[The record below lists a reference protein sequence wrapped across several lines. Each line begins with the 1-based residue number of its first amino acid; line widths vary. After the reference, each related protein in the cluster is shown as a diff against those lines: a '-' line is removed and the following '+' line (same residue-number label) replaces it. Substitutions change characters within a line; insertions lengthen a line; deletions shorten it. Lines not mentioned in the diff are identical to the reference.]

1 MDFITGGQFSD
12 QRGLLRFVN
21 DFDMKQIRRMYLIE
35 PKFGQ
40 IRAWQGHKNEQKWFF
55 VLEGSFLIQTVS
67 MQEQQNRLKMI
78 VLAEDN
84 RVIHINSGNYNGFE
98 ALTEGSKMLVFSDHT
113 IDEAASDD
121 FRMSLEELAWN
132 A

>member
-35 PKFGQ
+35 PTFGQ
-40 IRAWQGHKNEQKWFF
+40 IRAWQGHKKEQKWFF

-67 MQEQQNRLKMI
+67 MQEQQNRSKMI

-98 ALTEGSKMLVFSDHT
+98 ALAEGSKMLVFSDQT
-113 IDEAASDD
+113 IDEAAEDD
-121 FRMSLEELAWN
+121 FRMNMEELAWN

>member
-1 MDFITGGQFSD
+1 MNFIVGGHHTD
-12 QRGLLRFVN
+12 NRGLLRFVN
-21 DFDMKQIRRMYLIE
+21 DFDMKQIRRMYIIE

-40 IRAWQGHKNEQKWFF
+40 IRAWQGHEKEQKWFF

-67 MQEQQNRLKMI
+67 IQAHQNRSKII

-84 RVIHINSGNYNGFE
+84 RVVHIDSGNYNGFE

-121 FRMSLEELAWN
+121 FRMNMEELAWN

>member
-12 QRGLLRFVN
+12 QRGLLRFVI

-35 PKFGQ
+35 PTFGQ
-40 IRAWQGHKNEQKWFF
+40 IRAWQGHKKEQKWIF

-67 MQEQQNRLKMI
+67 MQEQQNRSKII

-84 RVIHINSGNYNGFE
+84 RVIYINSGNYNGFE
-98 ALTEGSKMLVFSDHT
+98 ALEGGSKMLVFSDQT
-113 IDEAASDD
+113 LDEAASDD
-121 FRMSLEELAWN
+121 FKLTLEELAWN

>member
-1 MDFITGGQFSD
+1 MNFIAGGHHTD
-12 QRGLLRFVN
+12 NRGLLRFVN
-21 DFDMKQIRRMYLIE
+21 DFDMKQIRRMYIIE

-40 IRAWQGHKNEQKWFF
+40 IRAWQGHKKEQKWFF

-67 MQEQQNRLKMI
+67 IQAQQTRFKI
-78 VLAEDN
+78 TVSAEDN
-84 RVIHINSGNYNGFE
+84 GVIHIDSGNYNGFE
-98 ALTEGSKMLVFSDHT
+98 ALKEGSKMLVFSDHT

>member
-1 MDFITGGQFSD
+1 MDFITGGQFID

-35 PKFGQ
+35 PTYGQ
-40 IRAWQGHKNEQKWFF
+40 IRAWQGHKKEQKWFF
-55 VLEGSFLIQTVS
+55 VLEGSFIIQTVS
-67 MQEQQNRLKMI
+67 MQEQQNRSKMI

-98 ALTEGSKMLVFSDHT
+98 ALAEGSKMLVFSDHT

-121 FRMSLEELAWN
+121 FRMKTEELAWN
-132 A
+132 V

>member
-1 MDFITGGQFSD
+1 MNFIVGGYHTDS
-12 QRGLLRFVN
+12 RGLLRFVN
-21 DFDMKQIRRMYLIE
+21 EFDMKQIRRMYIIE

-40 IRAWQGHKNEQKWFF
+40 IRAWQGHQKEQKWFF

-67 MQEQQNRLKMI
+67 IQAHRNRFKTI
-78 VLAEDN
+78 VSAEEN
-84 RVIHINSGNYNGFE
+84 KVIHIDSGNYNGFE
-98 ALTEGSKMLVFSDHT
+98 GLTEGSKMLVLSDHT

-132 A
+132 E

>member
-1 MDFITGGQFSD
+1 MNFIVGGYHTDS
-12 QRGLLRFVN
+12 RGLLRFVN
-21 DFDMKQIRRMYLIE
+21 EFDMKQIRRMYIIE

-40 IRAWQGHKNEQKWFF
+40 IRAWQGHKKEQKWFF
-55 VLEGSFLIQTVS
+55 VLEGSFLIQKVS
-67 MQEQQNRLKMI
+67 MQVPEHRSKMI

-84 RVIHINSGNYNGFE
+84 RVVHIDSGNYNGFE
-98 ALTEGSKMLVFSDHT
+98 ALTEGSKMLVFSDYT

-121 FRMSLEELAWN
+121 FRMSMEELAWN

>member
-1 MDFITGGQFSD
+1 MNFIVGGHHIDS
-12 QRGLLRFVN
+12 RGLLRFVN
-21 DFDMKQIRRMYLIE
+21 DFDMTQIRRMYIIE

-40 IRAWQGHKNEQKWFF
+40 IRAWQGHKKEQKWFF

-67 MQEQQNRLKMI
+67 MQEQHVRSKMI

-84 RVIHINSGNYNGFE
+84 RVVHIDSGNYNGFE
-98 ALTEGSKMLVFSDHT
+98 ALREGSKMLVFSNQT
-113 IDEAASDD
+113 IDEAVLDD
-121 FRMSLEELAWN
+121 FRMNMEELAWN

>member
-1 MDFITGGQFSD
+1 MNFIVGGHHTDS
-12 QRGLLRFVN
+12 RGLLRFVN
-21 DFDMKQIRRMYLIE
+21 EFDMKQIRRMYIIE

-40 IRAWQGHKNEQKWFF
+40 IRAWQGHKKEQKWFF
-55 VLEGSFLIQTVS
+55 VLEGSFLIQKVS
-67 MQEQQNRLKMI
+67 MQVPEHRSKMI

-84 RVIHINSGNYNGFE
+84 RVVHIDSGNYNGFE
-98 ALTEGSKMLVFSDHT
+98 ALSEGSKMLVFSDHT

-121 FRMSLEELAWN
+121 FRMSMEELAWN

>member
-1 MDFITGGQFSD
+1 MDFITGGQFTD
-12 QRGLLRFVN
+12 PRGLLRFVN

-35 PKFGQ
+35 PTFGQ
-40 IRAWQGHKNEQKWFF
+40 IRAWQGHKKEQKWFF

-67 MQEQQNRLKMI
+67 MQEQQNRCKMI

-98 ALTEGSKMLVFSDHT
+98 ALAEGSKLLVFSDQT

-121 FRMSLEELAWN
+121 FRMNMEELAWN

>member
-35 PKFGQ
+35 PTFGQ
-40 IRAWQGHKNEQKWFF
+40 IRAWQGHKKEQKWFF

-67 MQEQQNRLKMI
+67 MQEQQNRSKMI

-98 ALTEGSKMLVFSDHT
+98 ALAEGSKMLVFSDQT

-121 FRMSLEELAWN
+121 FRMNMEELAWN